1 MTSTTKSKPISA
13 ATTATSTAS
22 TMSEISSVVMTA
34 SADTKWMNESKSNY
48 PVLVDKSQALRY
60 NVRDRL
66 QCLNDDLTIQI
77 TFSAFTSE
85 TGIVTFK
92 SDNDADLHED
102 QHFMTSLKYQNSSV
116 FVEISVRKKKSDD
129 TVRYRIESL
138 SFPVGK
144 LVMADRIT
152 TKIHWSGPFIT
163 TIVAKNDEDLQVNY
177 LGDFSKLRYLPTIF
191 PDPTFTVGDRQEIIT
206 QVLIREI
213 KYVTCSDFPQNIQ
226 LDKPQ
231 YFTSSATPRILNIE
245 SRRFG
250 HVQHQNL
257 LEMYTRRR
265 PLNTFKFK
273 NLKIQTGFKL
283 GEGISS
289 S

>member
-116 FVEISVRKKKSDD
+116 FVEISVRKKESDG